1 MANIALKHNNERG
14 KDGEGNRFPDPEYK
28 GWQWGSR
35 GEIMSSEKDREKER
49 EKQTNEHAQM
59 ARTSADL
66 KRIWKM
72 SRKNHIKAMLY
83 ATQSQSVVQHI
94 GIHHFVSEKPFFFSI
109 SPETRETKL
118 HHLIFKNISI
128 ALMCHWSLIKN
139 HQTGIYNWSRLV
151 YVWICSQMIWILWL
165 SIDLFQFCGLSA
177 VKISANL
184 CAIHQV

>member
-94 GIHHFVSEKPFFFSI
+94 GIHHFVSEKPFFFQYFSWNKRNQAP
-109 SPETRETKL
+109 S
-118 HHLIFKNISI
+118 F
-128 ALMCHWSLIKN
+128 
-139 HQTGIYNWSRLV
+139 
-151 YVWICSQMIWILWL
+151 
-165 SIDLFQFCGLSA
+165 DFQKHFYCL
-177 VKISANL
+177 NMPL
-184 CAIHQV
+184 EFN